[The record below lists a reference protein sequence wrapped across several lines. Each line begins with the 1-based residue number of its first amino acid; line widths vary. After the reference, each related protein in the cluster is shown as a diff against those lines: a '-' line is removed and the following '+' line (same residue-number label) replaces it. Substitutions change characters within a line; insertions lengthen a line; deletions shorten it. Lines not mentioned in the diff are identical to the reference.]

1 MSNNTTSFGTL
12 IGDLKA
18 SLRLAKDN
26 MLSYFLAHLGLVFL
40 MVALLAIVAIPI
52 LAIVLAAGPAYWAS
66 AGADWMAIAQANPLG
81 LGGMA
86 ILLLIP
92 LVAFLLIFVGSIY
105 GMSKEV
111 VETGETR
118 AESAFSWFKNKFL
131 TFAATGAILTVII
144 LVPQLVVWGL
154 VSFAM
159 NYTVPLLV
167 SQVLSIFSF
176 VYSFI
181 TLGLT
186 AMVFP
191 AVVSGKGVQEA
202 VKDSFNM
209 AIKNFERVFG
219 IHTAIIG
226 FFLILFSPVIVVV
239 LLAPLFVGIPPL
251 TFLGPMMGL
260 ALYAVVAGILTLLWF
275 LPMVYITYM
284 RVYNELTGGVI
295 ATPKVPDIPIV

>member
-18 SLRLAKDN
+18 GLRLAKDN
-26 MLSYFLAHLGLVFL
+26 MLSYALAHLGLVFL
-40 MVALLAIVAIPI
+40 MAALLAIVAVPI
-52 LAIVLAAGPAYWAS
+52 VAVLLAAGPAYWAGV
-66 AGADWMAIAQANPLG
+66 GAEWMTMAQANPIGFGG
-81 LGGMA
+81 LAVLVLMP
-86 ILLLIP
+86 LIS
-92 LVAFLLIFVGSIY
+92 FLLVFVGSIY

-131 TFAATGAILTVII
+131 TFIATGAILTVII
-144 LVPQLVVWGL
+144 IVPQLAVWGA
-154 VSFAM
+154 VSYAM
-159 NYTVPLLV
+159 NFTVSLLT
-167 SQVLSIFSF
+167 SQVLAIFSF
-176 VYSFI
+176 IYSFI

-191 AVVSGKGVQEA
+191 GVVSGKGVQEA

-209 AIKNFERVFG
+209 ATKNFERVFG
-219 IHTAIIG
+219 IHTAIVL
-226 FFLILFSPVIVVV
+226 FFVILFSPVIVAV
-239 LLAPLFVGIPPL
+239 LFIPVFVGVPPL
-251 TFLGPMMGL
+251 TFLGPVMGL
-260 ALYAVVAGILTLLWF
+260 GLYAVVAGILTIFWF

-295 ATPKVPDIPIV
+295 ATPEIPDVPIV

>member
-12 IGDLKA
+12 IGDLKT

-40 MVALLAIVAIPI
+40 MMVMLAIVAIPI
-52 LAIVLAAGPAYWAS
+52 AAVAIAVGPAYWAG
-66 AGADWMAIAQANPLG
+66 AGADWATMTRTNPIGSGG
-81 LGGMA
+81 LG
-86 ILLLIP
+86 ILLIIP
-92 LVAFLLIFVGSIY
+92 LMSFFLIFVGSIY

-118 AESAFSWFKNKFL
+118 AESAFSWFKNKFVS
-131 TFAATGAILTVII
+131 FAATGAILTLII
-144 LVPQLVVWGL
+144 LVPQLVVAGAITI
-154 VSFAM
+154 AM
-159 NYTVPLLV
+159 NFTVPLIV
-167 SQVLSIFSF
+167 SQALSIFSF

-202 VKDSFNM
+202 VKDSFRM
-209 AIKNFERVFG
+209 ATQNFERVFG
-219 IHTAIIG
+219 IHTAIVG
-226 FFLILFSPVIVVV
+226 FFGILFSPVIVAGLV
-239 LLAPLFVGIPPL
+239 APLIVGIPPM

-260 ALYAVVAGILTLLWF
+260 GLYAVVAMILTLVLF

-295 ATPKVPDIPIV
+295 ATPEIPDVPIV